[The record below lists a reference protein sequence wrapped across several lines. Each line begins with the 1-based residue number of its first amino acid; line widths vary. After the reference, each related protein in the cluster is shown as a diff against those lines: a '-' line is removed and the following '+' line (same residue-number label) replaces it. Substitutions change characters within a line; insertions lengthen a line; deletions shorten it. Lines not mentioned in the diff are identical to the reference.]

1 MMRSEIE
8 EAKESGGLVNAS
20 PRLWWSF
27 IAGYILLA
35 IVHAVVLKQ
44 DFPADMIDSDIIVGL
59 TQWLTL
65 AALIWRWRHA
75 SFPNAIRWGLL
86 FAAVAFVNLA
96 NCNDLAIHIGKG
108 KIATPGA
115 SIFCD
120 AVYVALV
127 LLCCSATFRGHRMR
141 ATNAIDGIMAVVLTV
156 FFFIQTFSLLSLGG
170 TENPEDILF
179 IVRMF
184 DILGVFMTVCATVR
198 LLGAERSQRRHFF
211 FVLASFLLTSTVL
224 ASARNRLLLTH
235 YSQYL
240 ELLLLPQF
248 VVLGLLC
255 LRRLPRWLENYRPK
269 PSMVHVTE
277 SLSPIFLALGLL
289 GVSIDIWSSH
299 ATLAVTGVC
308 IAVIGYGVR
317 NVISESQQM
326 AAERSL
332 LKAQEELEGLVVT
345 DPLTGIA
352 NRRGLDAALQ
362 RMWNRV
368 QSSEMQLSVLMID
381 IDHFKRFNDNYG
393 HDLGDRCL
401 TAVANCLNGILTPLG
416 CFVGR
421 NGGEEF
427 AALLPATTL
436 EQACE
441 IGEVVRSSVEN
452 IRLDHGGES
461 LQVTISVGLAN
472 SEISKVASG
481 KELLVLADE
490 ALFDAKNRG
499 RNRVES
505 RERSTPISGKDLIA

>member
-8 EAKESGGLVNAS
+8 KAKGSGGLVNAS

-27 IAGYILLA
+27 IAGCIFLA
-35 IVHAVVLKQ
+35 IIHAIVLKQ
-44 DFPADMIDSDIIVGL
+44 DLPVSAIGSDIVVGL

-65 AALIWRWRHA
+65 AALIWRWRYA
-75 SFPNAIRWGLL
+75 SFPNSIRWGLL

-96 NCNDLAIHIGKG
+96 NCNDLAIHIGEKYNPV
-108 KIATPGA
+108 PGA

-120 AVYVALV
+120 AIYVALV
-127 LLCCSATFRGHRMR
+127 LLCCSATFRGHRVR
-141 ATNAIDGIMAVVLTV
+141 ATNVIDGIMAVALTC
-156 FFFIQTFSLLSLGG
+156 FFFVQIFSLLSLGG
-170 TENPEDILF
+170 TDSVENVLF

-184 DILGVFMTVCATVR
+184 DVLGVFMTVCATVR
-198 LLGAERSQRRHFF
+198 LLGAERAQRRHFF
-211 FVLASFLLTSTVL
+211 FAMTAYLCTSTAFAAV
-224 ASARNRLLLTH
+224 RNRLMLM
-235 YSQYL
+235 YSTAYV

-255 LRRLPRWLENYRPK
+255 LKGVPRWLGNYHPK

-317 NVISESQQM
+317 NVISQSQQM

-452 IRLDHGGES
+452 IRLAHGGES